1 MRRFL
6 ISTIATVVCTLSL
19 AAQPVILDLWPDGA
33 PNDNGLKGPERQ
45 LENGRLDNVTHPT
58 LTVYPAAKPNG
69 TAVIMCPGGGYI
81 RLAMNH
87 EGHDMANWFNNQG
100 VTYAVLKYRMPNG
113 NIDVPVSDGLRA
125 VKLLREHAAEWGISR
140 VGIMGASA
148 GGNLATQVA
157 TQWTKDDERPDFQVL
172 FYAFTGAPRDPKA
185 MFGTTPSQERLDKYT
200 TYKQVNSRTPQAFIM
215 CSADDTSVPYMNSVQ
230 YFQALREAKVP
241 ATMHIYPSGGHGW
254 GFNDS
259 FIYKREWTAE
269 LERWLLEIA
278 R

>member
-1 MRRFL
+1 MKRIITSILACVAF
-6 ISTIATVVCTLSL
+6 STIL
-19 AAQPVILDLWPDGA
+19 AAQPVILDVWPKGA
-33 PNDNGLKGPERQ
+33 PNDNGLTGPERQ
-45 LENGRLDNVTHPT
+45 LENGRVDNISQPT
-58 LTVYPAAKPNG
+58 LTVYPAKKPNG

-87 EGHDMANWFNNQG
+87 EGYDMADWFNNQG
-100 VTYAVLKYRMPNG
+100 ITYAVLKYRMPNG
-113 NIDVPVSDGLRA
+113 NVDVPISDGLQA
-125 VKLLREHAAEWGISR
+125 VKLLREHAQEWGITR

-157 TQWTKDDERPDFQVL
+157 THWTSDTDRPDFQVL

-185 MFGTTPSQERLDKYT
+185 MFGTAPSQEKLDKYT
-200 TYKQVNSRTPQAFIM
+200 TFKQVNAQTPQAFIM
-215 CSADDTSVPYMNSVQ
+215 CSADDTSVPCINSIQ
-230 YFQALREAKVP
+230 YFQALRDAKVP

-259 FIYKREWTAE
+259 FIYKREWTGE
-269 LERWLLEIA
+269 LERWLIEIA